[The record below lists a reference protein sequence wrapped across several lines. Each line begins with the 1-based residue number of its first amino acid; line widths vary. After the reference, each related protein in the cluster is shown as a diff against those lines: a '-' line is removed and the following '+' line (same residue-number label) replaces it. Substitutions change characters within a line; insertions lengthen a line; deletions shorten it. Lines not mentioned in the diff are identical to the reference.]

1 MSLSAYVHLDA
12 RTQIESRVL
21 LVKGRSRP
29 VLDLEGSRGY
39 VSIFAD
45 RAELIRLQNAI
56 SGVLADL
63 DAVQAQE
70 HESAA

>member
-12 RTQIESRVL
+12 KTVIESSVL
-21 LVKGRSRP
+21 VMKGRSRP
-29 VLDLEGSRGY
+29 VLYLDGGRGH

-56 SGVLADL
+56 SSVLADL
-63 DAVQAQE
+63 DSAQGQ
-70 HESAA
+70 ESAA